1 MREIMMRVFL
11 MMMLMTTAS
20 DGLSQMVVSEIRL
33 QYRTMVTD
41 FLRTVKVNI
50 TFNIYLKFWIAQA
63 R

>member
-41 FLRTVKVNI
+41 FLRTVKVKI